1 MSAFSSLQF
10 QSKVALSTLETIAN
24 HQFGSKPLPIEQ
36 FELTANDI
44 RINGDDGKLVV
55 KATLEGAFSG
65 KVNIKALPQYNSAS
79 KDIDFQDMELDL
91 DGDDLKSKGIATF
104 ASGKILE
111 QLQKFVK
118 IPIKMMI
125 DNLNTNIQ
133 SNEVQPGL
141 LLQASIIDYQVQDI
155 NVTTESLAF
164 QLNADVI
171 TTIKVQDQR
180 QKA

>member
-10 QSKVALSTLETIAN
+10 QSKIALSTLETIAN
-24 HQFGSKPLPIEQ
+24 HQLGNKPLPIEQ
-36 FELTANDI
+36 FEIIPSDI
-44 RINGDDGKLVV
+44 RISGESGKLIV
-55 KATLEGAFSG
+55 KADLQGAFSG
-65 KVNIKALPQYNSAS
+65 NVMIKALPKYNAKS

-118 IPIKMMI
+118 IPVKMMV

-141 LLQASIIDYQVQDI
+141 LLQASIIDYRAQDI
-155 NVTTESLAF
+155 KVTPESLAF
-164 QLNADVI
+164 QLDADLI
-171 TTIKVQDQR
+171 TTVKTKDAR
-180 QKA
+180 PET

>member
-24 HQFGSKPLPIEQ
+24 HQLGNQPLPIEQ
-36 FELTANDI
+36 FELTASNI
-44 RINGDDGKLVV
+44 RISSEGNKLVV
-55 KATLEGAFSG
+55 KADLRGAFSG
-65 KVNIKALPQYNSAS
+65 DVIIKALPKYNSTS
-79 KDIDFQDMELDL
+79 RDIDFQDMELEL

-118 IPIKMMI
+118 IPIKMMV

-155 NVTTESLAF
+155 NVTAESLAF

-171 TTIKVQDQR
+171 TTVKVEER
-180 QKA
+180 AET

>member
-24 HQFGSKPLPIEQ
+24 HQLGNQPLPIEQ
-36 FELTANDI
+36 FELMASNI
-44 RINGDDGKLVV
+44 RISGEGSKLIV
-55 KATLEGAFSG
+55 KAALRGAFSG
-65 KVNIKALPQYNSAS
+65 EVTIKALPQYNSAS
-79 KDIDFQDMELDL
+79 KDIDFRDMELDL
-91 DGDDLKSKGIATF
+91 DGGDLKSKGIATF

-118 IPIKMMI
+118 IPIKIMV

-141 LLQASIIDYQVQDI
+141 LLEASVIDYRVQDI
-155 NVTTESLAF
+155 KVTPESLAF
-164 QLNADVI
+164 QLDADVI
-171 TTIKVQDQR
+171 TAVKTRDKR
-180 QKA
+180 QET